1 MKKEEKKGRMKGR
14 KEEGKKR
21 LGEMNKFRNLRKEGK
36 IQLNVMDG
44 QEFERNIKETM
55 IERWDRRREEERKLN
70 KNVDVT

>member
-1 MKKEEKKGRMKGR
+1 M
-14 KEEGKKR
+14 
-21 LGEMNKFRNLRKEGK
+21 RKEGK